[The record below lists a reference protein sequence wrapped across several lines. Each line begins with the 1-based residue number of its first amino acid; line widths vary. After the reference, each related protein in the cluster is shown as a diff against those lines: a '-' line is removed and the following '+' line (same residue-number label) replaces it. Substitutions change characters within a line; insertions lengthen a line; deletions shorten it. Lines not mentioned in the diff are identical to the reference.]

1 MAWLQLDV
9 TLNADA
15 AECVETA
22 LLAAGALSV
31 TCLDAANHPLYEPDP
46 QHPPIWPQTRVNA
59 LFAAATDRDAIRA
72 VLAATLGALP
82 PHEISILEDREWTR
96 EWLKDFRPMR
106 FGRRLWIVPSTYEP
120 PDAGAVNIR
129 LDPGLA
135 FGTGTHPT
143 TALCL
148 EWLDAADLNGR
159 TVIDYGCGSGILAVA
174 AARLGAAKVWAT
186 DNDPQALLA
195 TRENAV
201 HNRVSNLIHT
211 SVPEVCPM
219 SHADVLLA
227 NILAA
232 PLCTLAPR
240 FASLIKS
247 GGQIVLSGILENQQQ
262 DIRNAYAKDFRIV
275 HVAQRLEWLRMDA
288 QRLGRAR

>member
-9 TLNADA
+9 TLDADA
-15 AECVETA
+15 AERTETA

-46 QHPPIWPQTRVNA
+46 QHPPIWPQTHLNA
-59 LFAAATDRDAIRA
+59 LFPAATDPDAIRA
-72 VLAATLGALP
+72 VLAAVLRALP
-82 PHEISILEDREWTR
+82 PHEFSTLEDREWTR

-120 PDAGAVNIR
+120 PDADAINIR

-159 TVIDYGCGSGILAVA
+159 TVMDYGCGSGILAVA
-174 AARLGAAKVWAT
+174 AARLGASTVWAT

-195 TRENAV
+195 TRENAAR
-201 HNRVSNLIHT
+201 NQVSDLIHT
-211 SVPEVCPM
+211 SAPEDRAW
-219 SHADVLLA
+219 SRADALLA

-232 PLCTLAPR
+232 PLCTLAAR
-240 FASLIKS
+240 FASLIKP
-247 GGQIVLSGILENQQQ
+247 GGHIVLSGILENQQQ
-262 DIRNAYAKDFRIV
+262 DIQDAYARDFRIV
-275 HVAQRLEWLRMDA
+275 HVAQRHEWLRMDG
-288 QRLGRAR
+288 QRLGGAA

>member
-9 TLNADA
+9 TLDADA
-15 AECVETA
+15 AERTETA

-46 QHPPIWPQTRVNA
+46 QHPPIWPQTHLNA
-59 LFAAATDRDAIRA
+59 LFPAATDPDAIRA
-72 VLAATLGALP
+72 VLAAVLRALP
-82 PHEISILEDREWTR
+82 PHEFSTLEDREWTR

-120 PDAGAVNIR
+120 PDADAINIR

-159 TVIDYGCGSGILAVA
+159 TVMDYGCGSGILAVA
-174 AARLGAAKVWAT
+174 AARLGASTVWAT

-195 TRENAV
+195 TRENATR
-201 HNRVSNLIHT
+201 NQVSDLIHT
-211 SVPEVCPM
+211 SAPEDRAW
-219 SHADVLLA
+219 SRADVLLA

-232 PLCTLAPR
+232 PLCTLAAR
-240 FASLIKS
+240 FASLIKP
-247 GGQIVLSGILENQQQ
+247 GGRIVLSGILENQQQ
-262 DIRNAYAKDFRIV
+262 DIQDAYARDFRIV
-275 HVAQRLEWLRMDA
+275 HVAQRQEWLRMDG
-288 QRLGRAR
+288 QRLGGAA

>member
-15 AECVETA
+15 AERTATA

-46 QHPPIWPQTRVNA
+46 KHPPIWPQTRLNA
-59 LFAAATDRDAIRA
+59 LFPASTDPDALRA
-72 VLAATLGALP
+72 VLAAVLRMLP
-82 PHEISILEDREWTR
+82 PHEFTTLQDREWTR

-120 PDAGAVNIR
+120 PDTAAVNIR

-148 EWLDAADLNGR
+148 EWLDANDLNGK

-174 AARLGAAKVWAT
+174 AARLGAGPVWAT

-195 TRENAV
+195 TRGNAARNQV
-201 HNRVSNLIHT
+201 ADVIHT
-211 SVPEVCPM
+211 HPPEDCTAPR
-219 SHADVLLA
+219 ADVLLA

-240 FASLIKS
+240 FASLLKP
-247 GGQIVLSGILENQQQ
+247 GGQIVLSGILQNQRDEVQA
-262 DIRNAYAKDFRIV
+262 AYAKDFCIV
-275 HVAQRLEWLRMDA
+275 DVAERQEWLRMDG
-288 QRLGRAR
+288 QRLTGGR